1 MFDRLDPWLVAAAD
15 CLELF
20 PDEMIV
26 ATGEQLLQ
34 VHDAEVDEKLGAYK
48 KLLFDTITK
57 YYNSQERVPLLAGR
71 HMNIHTGILKLL
83 GKIDVSYISTIKHFF
98 AHLRGFKM

>member
-1 MFDRLDPWLVAAAD
+1 MAAAD

-34 VHDAEVDEKLGAYK
+34 VRDAEADEKLGAYK
-48 KLLFDTITK
+48 KLLYDTIAK
-57 YYNSQERVPLLAGR
+57 YYSSQERVPLLAGR
-71 HMNIHTGILKLL
+71 YMDILAGILELL
-83 GKIDVSYISTIKHFF
+83 GEYHAATSSCLCVF
-98 AHLRGFKM
+98 APD

>member
-1 MFDRLDPWLVAAAD
+1 MAAAD

-20 PDEMIV
+20 PDEVIV

-34 VHDAEVDEKLGAYK
+34 VHAVESDERLGAYK
-48 KLLFDTITK
+48 KLLFDAIAK

-71 HMNIHTGILKLL
+71 YMDIHSGILKLQ
-83 GKIDVSYISTIKHFF
+83 GKSRAEYNSSQYVTCTDFSCLCTYF
-98 AHLRGFKM
+98 